1 MTSANEAQGNLS
13 APTDMNVPIRS
24 ARPRVDAV
32 GARFPVSD
40 EAAGFRRRFYPDVS
54 RTTWNDWRW
63 QMRGRIK
70 SLANLTRIFALSSDE
85 REAVERRSG
94 SLPVGITPYYAHLLS
109 RDDAAQGLRRTHI
122 PTMAEYLVA
131 PGEAMDPL
139 EEDRR
144 MVAPGLVHRYPDR
157 VLFLLTGS
165 CATYCR
171 YCTRSRVVG
180 EPGGPHGFSMPNW
193 EAALQYLEA
202 HPGIRDVLLS
212 GGDPLI
218 LANDKLDWLL
228 DRLRRIKHIEFIRLG
243 TKVPVVLP
251 QRVTTGLLRVLR
263 KYRPLW
269 LSIHFTH
276 PDELTLEVT
285 EAVRRLAEAG
295 LPLGSQ
301 TVLLKGVNN
310 DPAVMKR
317 LMHGLLIR
325 RVRPYYLYQCD
336 PIAGSS
342 HFRTNLADGLA
353 IIAALRGH
361 TTGYAVPHF
370 VVDTPGG
377 KIALLPEALVG
388 KEGADLL
395 LKNYEGQ
402 IYRFRDDPVQ

>member
-1 MTSANEAQGNLS
+1 MPDGQG
-13 APTDMNVPIRS
+13 APPDLKPPAGS
-24 ARPRVDAV
+24 ARPRRDAV
-32 GARFPVSD
+32 GPRFPVSD
-40 EAAGFRRRFYPDVS
+40 GAAEFRRRFYPEIA
-54 RTTWNDWRW
+54 RAAWNDWRW
-63 QMRGRIK
+63 QMRSRIK
-70 SLANLTRIFALSSDE
+70 SLADLARIFALSADA
-85 REAVERRSG
+85 RAAVERHSG
-94 SLPVGITPYYAHLLS
+94 SLPLGITPYYAHLLS
-109 RDDAAQGLRRTHI
+109 RDDPAQGLRRTHI
-122 PTMAEYLVA
+122 PATAEYVVA
-131 PGEAMDPL
+131 QGEALDPL

-144 MVAPGLVHRYPDR
+144 MVVPGLVHRYPDR

-171 YCTRSRVVG
+171 YCTRSRIVG
-180 EPGGPHGFSMPNW
+180 DPGGPYGFSMPQW
-193 EAALQYLEA
+193 EAALQYLED

-228 DRLRRIKHIEFIRLG
+228 GRLRRIGHIEFIRMG

-251 QRVTTGLLRVLR
+251 QRVTAGLLRVLR
-263 KYRPLW
+263 KHHPLW

-276 PDELTLEVT
+276 PDELTPEVT
-285 EAVRRLAEAG
+285 EATRRLADAG

-301 TVLLKGVNN
+301 TVLLKGVND

-336 PIAGSS
+336 AIAGSS
-342 HFRTNLADGLA
+342 HFRTSVADGLA

-361 TTGYAVPHF
+361 TTGYAVPHY

-377 KIALLPEALVG
+377 KIALLPDAVVG
-388 KEGADLL
+388 QDGDDLML
-395 LKNYEGQ
+395 RNYEGEVH
-402 IYRFRDDPVQ
+402 RFRDSPV